1 MARTPDGLTAR
12 TKMTSFR
19 LEETEVDQMDR
30 QARARGG
37 MTRSTY
43 LRWLLDQDNKRI
55 AREQGGMA

>member
-1 MARTPDGLTAR
+1 
-12 TKMTSFR
+12 MTSFR

-37 MTRSTY
+37 MSRSTY